1 MRARLPFLFTVFLFQ
16 LALGLAASAQ
26 QVRYDHGDPT
36 EFEQLM
42 LELVNTARAYP
53 AVEAARLRIN
63 LNNGLAPGQISSE
76 AKQPLAFHPIL
87 LEAARRHS
95 DWMLQQD
102 IFSHDGANNSTPT
115 ERAAA
120 LGFAFG
126 VWENIARQATSA
138 NPSFRLMTQNN
149 HNSLVRSPSHR
160 VNLMDPEL
168 SVTGLGLRRGL
179 WKRLNCQIVVQNF
192 SAGGETLDSGPFI
205 VGVAYA
211 DLNRNGAYDV
221 GEGRGG
227 IEVRPES
234 GAYYAVTSS
243 SGGFAIPIAA
253 VLTNQEDVSLPFTVQ
268 DKTDNHREVQTVD
281 LAFRRDRIATAAA
294 AQLQLTWTGGSLSN
308 PVVMTKATKEP
319 IRINYRLMGTDGFFF
334 GRTMVTAPN
343 IRVDLRLGENGQ
355 QAPRLRQTVSFA
367 APKTVTYAPLGR
379 VVSLA
384 ASSSSRLPVVFS
396 STNPVVE
403 IEGSKAVV
411 HGAGLFEIA
420 ADQEG
425 DDTYEP
431 APRQKRTLRINRAK
445 QVTTFLLPRNVSLN
459 GGTRQLVATNNSDL
473 PVIFTSNR
481 PDIVSING
489 STATL
494 HATGTVEI
502 TATQDGNDNY
512 LAAKPVK
519 RLLTVTP

>member
-1 MRARLPFLFTVFLFQ
+1 VKARPPFLFTAFLFQ

-63 LNNGLAPGQISSE
+63 LNKGLAPGQISSE

-149 HNSLVRSPSHR
+149 HNSLFRSPSHR
-160 VNLMDPEL
+160 VSLMNPQL
-168 SVTGLGLRRGL
+168 SVVGLGVRRGL
-179 WKRLNCQIVVQNF
+179 WKRLNSQMVTQNF
-192 SAGGETLDSGPFI
+192 AARGESDDLGHFL

-211 DLNRNGAYDV
+211 DLNNNGAYDP
-221 GEGRGG
+221 GEGRAG

-243 SGGFAIPIAA
+243 SGGFAIPITATRTTNEEVLLPIELQGKDFNDVRNYDAEFRATRFAA
-253 VLTNQEDVSLPFTVQ
+253 A
-268 DKTDNHREVQTVD
+268 REVQTT
-281 LAFRRDRIATAAA
+281 LR
-294 AQLQLTWTGGSLSN
+294 WSGGSL
-308 PVVMTKATKEP
+308 PAPLETTVQAKEAE
-319 IRINYRLMGTDGFFF
+319 RINYKLKGTDGYWFSN
-334 GRTMVTAPN
+334 TMVTGRSVRAN
-343 IRVDLRLGENGQ
+343 LRLAANGQ
-355 QAPRLRQTVSFA
+355 LAPRLPQTLTFA
-367 APKTVTYAPLGR
+367 APRPVTYSPGR
-379 VVSLA
+379 VVPLKGSA
-384 ASSSSRLPVVFS
+384 SSRLPVTFV
-396 STNPVVE
+396 STNALAE
-403 IEGSKAVV
+403 ISGSAVLV
-411 HGAGLFEIA
+411 HGAGEFEIVA
-420 ADQEG
+420 RQTG
-425 DDTYEP
+425 DDVYQPVE
-431 APRQKRTLRINRAK
+431 QKQILKVAKGK
-445 QVTTFLLPRNVSLN
+445 QVTTFLLPRKVPLAA
-459 GGTRQLVATNNSDL
+459 GTLTFEAFNKSGL
-473 PVIFTSNR
+473 PVTFTSNL
-481 PDIVSING
+481 PNIVSING

-494 HATGTVEI
+494 HAAGTVEI

-512 LAAKPVK
+512 LPAKTVK